1 MTPLPYVVFAVYS
14 LPKSGKYQKI
24 RNLAKSK
31 RRIRGET
38 TPGAKRIGCVR
49 NAGSQ
54 SPERA
59 VSLMIV
65 VRIYHNRSKS
75 D

>member
-49 NAGSQ
+49 NAGVTV
-54 SPERA
+54 A
-59 VSLMIV
+59 GGGGFADD
-65 VRIYHNRSKS
+65 RSKNLP
-75 D
+75 